1 MEAAYA
7 TEIHDLNIE
16 LKALKYMAA
25 PLHTAKGTIEA
36 AHTKEVHELKTEI
49 KALTTSVTPL
59 QTAIEGLAVSITRLQ
74 VDKVSM
80 DYEAASEMN
89 RNDHHGGAT
98 AQTPAKESID
108 DTSRFSAEVGPTPS
122 ERSEIENERE
132 EVLRDACEENADSEY
147 EGETEMNN
155 AEADNLEEDDADV
168 YTPNQDD
175 SSASNTDADD
185 RDAWRT
191 FPNENN
197 SNNSAGATED
207 SLSDNNLASNDS
219 WIDLE
224 SLSPSTNE
232 PDSVDSE

>member
-1 MEAAYA
+1 
-7 TEIHDLNIE
+7 
-16 LKALKYMAA
+16 MAA

-155 AEADNLEEDDADV
+155 AEADNLEEDDADAQAQ
-168 YTPNQDD
+168 NQDD
-175 SSASNTDADD
+175 SSARNTNIDGN
-185 RDAWRT
+185 DAWRT
-191 FPNENN
+191 FPDEDA
-197 SNNSAGATED
+197 SNNSAGATD
-207 SLSDNNLASNDS
+207 NSLSDNNPASDDS
-219 WIDLE
+219 WFDLE
-224 SLSPSTNE
+224 SISPSSNG
-232 PDSVDSE
+232 PDSFDSA